1 MADTVSLD
9 KNTGME
15 NGMRKKISI
24 IGAGFV
30 GSTTAHWLAAKE
42 LGDIVLV
49 DIVEGIP
56 QGKGLD
62 LLESGPIEG
71 FDSHISGTND
81 YADTANSDIIVITSG
96 APRKPGM
103 SREDLI
109 KVNADIT
116 RSCVEKSVSLSP
128 NAMYVLVNNP
138 LDAMT
143 YLAKQASGFPK
154 NRVFGQAGVLD
165 SARYRTFISMEVGV
179 SVEDVQ
185 AMLLGG
191 HGDEMVPLPRFS
203 TIAGIPVSEFIPPDR
218 LSAIVDRA
226 RKGGGEIVNLLKT
239 GSAYY
244 APAAATAQMVE
255 AVLLDKKRLLPCSA
269 YLEGEY
275 GLNDIYFGVP
285 VILGANG
292 VERVIELPLND
303 EEKAL
308 VQKSA
313 AAVQSTVET
322 LKTL

>member
-1 MADTVSLD
+1 
-9 KNTGME
+9 
-15 NGMRKKISI
+15 MRKKISI

-42 LGDIVLV
+42 LGDIVLL

-56 QGKGLD
+56 QGKALD
-62 LLESGPIEG
+62 LYEASPIEG
-71 FDSHISGTND
+71 FDVRVIGTNN
-81 YADTANSDIIVITSG
+81 YADTANSDVIVVTSG

-116 RSCVEKSVSLSP
+116 RACISQAAPLSP
-128 NAMYVLVNNP
+128 NAVIIMVNNP

-143 YLAKQASGFPK
+143 YLAAEVSGFPK
-154 NRVFGQAGVLD
+154 ERVIGQAGVLD
-165 SARYRTFISMEVGV
+165 AARYRTFIAMETGV

-185 AMLLGG
+185 AMLMGG

-203 TIAGIPVSEFIPPDR
+203 TISGIPVSEFIAPDR
-218 LSAIVDRA
+218 MAQIVERT

-255 AVLLDKKRLLPCSA
+255 AVLKDKKRVMPVSA
-269 YLEGEY
+269 YLTGQY

-285 VILGANG
+285 VILGAGG
-292 VERVIELPLND
+292 VEKIIELPLND
-303 EEKAL
+303 EEMALLNESAKAVRATL
-308 VQKSA
+308 N
-313 AAVQSTVET
+313 T

>member
-1 MADTVSLD
+1 
-9 KNTGME
+9 
-15 NGMRKKISI
+15 MRKKISI

-42 LGDIVLV
+42 LGDIVLL

-56 QGKGLD
+56 QGKALD
-62 LLESGPIEG
+62 LYEASPIEG
-71 FDSHISGTND
+71 FDVRVTGTNN
-81 YADTANSDIIVITSG
+81 YADTAQSDVIVVTSG

-116 RSCVEKSVSLSP
+116 RACISQAAPLSP
-128 NAMYVLVNNP
+128 NAVIIMVNNP

-143 YLAKQASGFPK
+143 YLAAEVSGFPK
-154 NRVFGQAGVLD
+154 ERVIGQAGVLD
-165 SARYRTFISMEVGV
+165 AARYRTFIAMEVGV

-185 AMLLGG
+185 AMLMGG

-203 TIAGIPVSEFIPPDR
+203 TISGIPVSEFIAPDR
-218 LSAIVDRA
+218 MAQIVERT

-255 AVLLDKKRLLPCSA
+255 AVLKDKKRVMPVSA
-269 YLEGEY
+269 YLSGQY

-285 VILGANG
+285 VILGAGG
-292 VERVIELPLND
+292 VEKIIELPLN
-303 EEKAL
+303 EEEMALLNASAKAVRATL
-308 VQKSA
+308 D
-313 AAVQSTVET
+313 T
-322 LKTL
+322 LKAS

>member
-1 MADTVSLD
+1 
-9 KNTGME
+9 
-15 NGMRKKISI
+15 MRKKISI

-42 LGDIVLV
+42 LGDIVLL

-56 QGKGLD
+56 QGKALD
-62 LLESGPIEG
+62 LYEASPIEG
-71 FDSHISGTND
+71 FDVRVTGTNN
-81 YADTANSDIIVITSG
+81 YADTAGSDIIVVTSG

-116 RSCVEKSVSLSP
+116 RACISQAAPLSP
-128 NAMYVLVNNP
+128 NAVIIMVNNP

-143 YLAKQASGFPK
+143 YLAAEVSGFPK
-154 NRVFGQAGVLD
+154 ERVIGQAGVLD
-165 SARYRTFISMEVGV
+165 AARYRTFIAMETGF
-179 SVEDVQ
+179 SVEDIQ
-185 AMLLGG
+185 AMLMGG

-203 TIAGIPVSEFIPPDR
+203 TISGIPVTEFIAPDR
-218 LSAIVDRA
+218 LAQIVERT

-255 AVLLDKKRLLPCSA
+255 AVLKDKKRVMPVAA
-269 YLEGEY
+269 YLTGQY

-285 VILGANG
+285 VVLGAG
-292 VERVIELPLND
+292 GAEKIIELPLND
-303 EEKAL
+303 EEMALLNASAKAVRATL
-308 VQKSA
+308 D
-313 AAVQSTVET
+313 T
-322 LKTL
+322 LKSL

>member
-1 MADTVSLD
+1 
-9 KNTGME
+9 
-15 NGMRKKISI
+15 MRNKISI

-42 LGDIVLV
+42 LGDLVLL
-49 DIVEGIP
+49 DITDGIP

-71 FDSHISGTND
+71 FDANIVGTCD
-81 YADTANSDIIVITSG
+81 YADTANSDVIVVTSG

-109 KVNADIT
+109 KTNANIT
-116 RSCVEKSVSLSP
+116 RDCISQAAPLSP
-128 NAMYVLVNNP
+128 NAVIIMVNNP

-143 YLAKQASGFPK
+143 YVARQTSGFPK
-154 NRVFGQAGVLD
+154 NRVLGQAGVLD
-165 SARYRTFISMEVGV
+165 SARYRTFIAQEVGV

-203 TIAGIPVSEFIPPDR
+203 TIAGIPVSEFIPQDR
-218 LSAIVDRA
+218 LDAIVQRA

-244 APAAATAQMVE
+244 APSAATAQMVE
-255 AVLLDKKRLLPCSA
+255 AVLRDKKRVLPCAA

-275 GLNDIYFGVP
+275 GQNDIYFGVP
-285 VILGANG
+285 IVLGANG
-292 VERVIELPLND
+292 VERIIELPLND
-303 EEKAL
+303 EER
-308 VQKSA
+308 
-313 AAVQSTVET
+313 AAVQTSADAVRKTVDV

>member
-1 MADTVSLD
+1 
-9 KNTGME
+9 
-15 NGMRKKISI
+15 MRNKISI

-42 LGDIVLV
+42 MGDIVLV
-49 DIVEGIP
+49 DIIEGRP
-56 QGKGLD
+56 QGLGLD
-62 LLESGPIEG
+62 LYEASPIVG
-71 FDSHISGTND
+71 FDARVIGTND
-81 YADTANSDIIVITSG
+81 YADTANSDVVVVTSG

-109 KVNADIT
+109 KKNADIT
-116 RSCVEKSVSLSP
+116 RDCITNVAKYSP
-128 NAMYVLVNNP
+128 NATIIMVNNP

-143 YLAKQASGFPK
+143 YLAREVSGFPK
-154 NRVFGQAGVLD
+154 SRVFGQAGVLD
-165 SARYRTFISMEVGV
+165 SARYRTFIAMEANV

-185 AMLLGG
+185 AMLMGG

-203 TIAGIPVSEFIPPDR
+203 TISGIPVTEFISEER

-226 RKGGGEIVNLLKT
+226 RKGGGEIVGLLKT

-244 APAAATAQMVE
+244 APSAATAQMVE
-255 AVLLDKKRLLPCSA
+255 AVLHDKKRVLPCAA

-285 VILGANG
+285 VVIGAGG
-292 VERVIELPLND
+292 VEKVIELSLND
-303 EEKAL
+303 DEKVL
-308 VQKSA
+308 LQKSA
-313 AAVQSTVET
+313 DAVRNTLNI